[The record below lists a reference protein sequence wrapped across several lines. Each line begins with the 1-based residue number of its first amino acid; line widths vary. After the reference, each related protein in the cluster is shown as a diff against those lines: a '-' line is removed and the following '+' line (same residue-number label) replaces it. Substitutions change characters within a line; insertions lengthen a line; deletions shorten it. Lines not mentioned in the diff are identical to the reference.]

1 MQLENTIRIEAPADI
16 IFRLAA
22 DVPRWAVILP
32 HYRYVRVLDRRG
44 SQTLVKMAARRDGIP
59 VSWTSILEPRPTERR
74 ILFRHVR
81 GVTRGMEVEWRFE
94 PRPDGSTQ
102 VSILHEFSPGWPLI
116 GGRVAHLV
124 IGEFFV
130 RNIAGKTL
138 RRMKQL
144 AEAEWAAAGRGA
156 GRS

>member
-1 MQLENTIRIEAPADI
+1 MRLENSILVDAPADI

-22 DVPRWAVILP
+22 DVVRWPEILP
-32 HYRYVRVLDRRG
+32 HYRFVRVLGWRG

-59 VSWTSILEPRPTERR
+59 VSWTSILEPRPAERR

-81 GVTRGMEVEWRFE
+81 GVTRGMEVEWRLE
-94 PRPDGSTQ
+94 SQPEGSTR
-102 VSILHEFSPGWPLI
+102 VSIRHDFEPGWPLV
-116 GGRVAHLV
+116 GGRVAHLI

-138 RRMKQL
+138 RRIKEL
-144 AEAEWAAAGRGA
+144 AEAEVASVAGGV
-156 GRS
+156 GRP